1 MRMLMPCS
9 PSAAKMRPDVPGR
22 NTIFRPT
29 AATMEMFSVTCR
41 LSGRSCFSS
50 SPRMEYRQGATFSL
64 GTTSDRQSMPLGA
77 YSMLTPW
84 RSNTS
89 NTCRNIPTLEDMPVL
104 AMVMME

>member
-1 MRMLMPCS
+1 
-9 PSAAKMRPDVPGR
+9 
-22 NTIFRPT
+22 
-29 AATMEMFSVTCR
+29 MEMFSVTCR

-89 NTCRNIPTLEDMPVL
+89 NTCRNMPTLEDMPVL
-104 AMVMME
+104 AMVIME